1 MTLLSPIENGSA
13 HQGGARL
20 SRRALGFALAL
31 LLALP
36 LGAPARAFADVR
48 GTDEI
53 LGASVEA
60 RGLPAVVC
68 PNVTA
73 SFALV
78 MDDEGTVLFSRGALE
93 RSHIASITKIMTAI
107 VALDSGV
114 PLDSTVTVSQEAAQ
128 VGESSASLW
137 AGDTLTLEAALAGL
151 MIPSGNDAAI
161 AIAETLGEGMK
172 TDDSQT
178 ANEAFVAAMNAK
190 AAELGMT
197 ETLFSNPHG
206 LDIGAYDNEMYSCA
220 RDVALMSA
228 YAMGNETFR
237 SIVSKESAQITV
249 TRADGKPQVIDLQ
262 STDRLLG
269 TYEGA
274 CGIKTGYT
282 EAAGNSFAGACD
294 RGDGLL
300 YAIVLGSPSEDAR
313 FQDTETLFDW
323 VYDNR
328 VSYALAHSPET
339 VAFAADGGAEVPLIA
354 RVSQSAWPD
363 PHRGGHLR
371 RSLGRRRGVRARGQ
385 CEPGDRRRGADR
397 FGGRGGCRG
406 RRQLLPGQRA
416 CRHPGPHRLRGFAG
430 PRFSRGHRHL
440 VEPAVGQR
448 RPGTD
453 RGRQRDA
460 PHLQQVIL
468 SRGSSV
474 RCGHRRRR
482 LRRRSRRRCP
492 KRRGRGCRRRRQR
505 VRRWAMS
512 ERCPV
517 CSHEI
522 SPNDTV
528 CPTCGFKLLGATQ
541 AMQPLVMSE
550 TPAATVEES
559 APARATLNVVRG
571 PQVGISF
578 ALTGEPVTI
587 GRSPQCTIFLN
598 DMTVS
603 RMHAT
608 IEQENGC
615 YVIRD
620 ANSFNG
626 VWVNNDS
633 VEARALRP
641 GDFIQIGTFCM
652 QYEEN

>member
-13 HQGGARL
+13 HQSGARL

-60 RGLPAVVC
+60 RGLPAVAC

-73 SFALV
+73 TFALV

-114 PLDSTVTVSQEAAQ
+114 PLDSTVTVSQEAAS

-228 YAMGNETFR
+228 YAMENETFR

-313 FQDTETLFDW
+313 FQDTETLFNW

-339 VAFAADGGAEVPLIA
+339 VASAADGGAEVPLIA
-354 RVSQSAWPD
+354 RVSHSAWPD
-363 PHRGGHLR
+363 RTVAATFADPSAAVEVFALEGNVSQEIVAEELTG
-371 RSLGRRRGVRARGQ
+371 SVAAGDVVGVANFYQGNELVASQ
-385 CEPGDRRRGADR
+385 DLIACEDSPAPGFLEGI
-397 FGGRGGCRG
+397 GIWWN
-406 RRQLLPGQRA
+406 
-416 CRHPGPHRLRGFAG
+416 RLWGN
-430 PRFSRGHRHL
+430 
-440 VEPAVGQR
+440 
-448 RPGTD
+448 
-453 RGRQRDA
+453 DA
-460 PHLQQVIL
+460 P
-468 SRGSSV
+468 
-474 RCGHRRRR
+474 
-482 LRRRSRRRCP
+482 
-492 KRRGRGCRRRRQR
+492 
-505 VRRWAMS
+505 A
-512 ERCPV
+512 
-517 CSHEI
+517 
-522 SPNDTV
+522 
-528 CPTCGFKLLGATQ
+528 PTE
-541 AMQPLVMSE
+541 VVNE
-550 TPAATVEES
+550 TPLIYSKSSSREDHQSVAAIAAGVS
-559 APARATLNVVRG
+559 DDAPADGAPSG
-571 PQVGISF
+571 AG
-578 ALTGEPVTI
+578 AG
-587 GRSPQCTIFLN
+587 
-598 DMTVS
+598 
-603 RMHAT
+603 AA
-608 IEQENGC
+608 
-615 YVIRD
+615 D
-620 ANSFNG
+620 AAN
-626 VWVNNDS
+626 
-633 VEARALRP
+633 E
-641 GDFIQIGTFCM
+641 
-652 QYEEN
+652 

>member
-36 LGAPARAFADVR
+36 LGVPARAFADVR

-60 RGLPAVVC
+60 RGLPAVAC

-114 PLDSTVTVSQEAAQ
+114 PLDSTVTVSQEAAS

-172 TDDSQT
+172 ADDSQT

-339 VAFAADGGAEVPLIA
+339 VDFAADGGTEVPLIA

-363 PHRGGHLR
+363 RTVAATFADPSAAVEVFAPEGNVSQEIVAEELTG
-371 RSLGRRRGVRARGQ
+371 SVAAGDVVGVANFYQGNELVATQ
-385 CEPGDRRRGADR
+385 DLIACEDSPAPGFLEGI
-397 FGGRGGCRG
+397 GIWWN
-406 RRQLLPGQRA
+406 
-416 CRHPGPHRLRGFAG
+416 RLWGN
-430 PRFSRGHRHL
+430 
-440 VEPAVGQR
+440 
-448 RPGTD
+448 
-453 RGRQRDA
+453 DA
-460 PHLQQVIL
+460 P
-468 SRGSSV
+468 
-474 RCGHRRRR
+474 
-482 LRRRSRRRCP
+482 
-492 KRRGRGCRRRRQR
+492 
-505 VRRWAMS
+505 A
-512 ERCPV
+512 
-517 CSHEI
+517 
-522 SPNDTV
+522 
-528 CPTCGFKLLGATQ
+528 PTE
-541 AMQPLVMSE
+541 VVNE
-550 TPAATVEES
+550 TPLIYSKSSSREDHQSVAAIAAGVS
-559 APARATLNVVRG
+559 DDAPADGA
-571 PQVGISF
+571 
-578 ALTGEPVTI
+578 
-587 GRSPQCTIFLN
+587 RSG
-598 DMTVS
+598 
-603 RMHAT
+603 A
-608 IEQENGC
+608 GAGAAGA
-615 YVIRD
+615 
-620 ANSFNG
+620 AN
-626 VWVNNDS
+626 
-633 VEARALRP
+633 E
-641 GDFIQIGTFCM
+641 
-652 QYEEN
+652 

>member
-60 RGLPAVVC
+60 RGLPAVAC

-300 YAIVLGSPSEDAR
+300 YAIVLGSPSEGAR

-363 PHRGGHLR
+363 RTVAATFADPSAAVEVFAPEGNVSQEIVAEELTG
-371 RSLGRRRGVRARGQ
+371 SVAAGDVVGVANFYQGNELVATQ
-385 CEPGDRRRGADR
+385 DLIACEDSPAPGFLEGI
-397 FGGRGGCRG
+397 GIWWN
-406 RRQLLPGQRA
+406 
-416 CRHPGPHRLRGFAG
+416 RLWGN
-430 PRFSRGHRHL
+430 
-440 VEPAVGQR
+440 
-448 RPGTD
+448 
-453 RGRQRDA
+453 DA
-460 PHLQQVIL
+460 P
-468 SRGSSV
+468 
-474 RCGHRRRR
+474 
-482 LRRRSRRRCP
+482 
-492 KRRGRGCRRRRQR
+492 
-505 VRRWAMS
+505 A
-512 ERCPV
+512 
-517 CSHEI
+517 
-522 SPNDTV
+522 
-528 CPTCGFKLLGATQ
+528 PTE
-541 AMQPLVMSE
+541 VVNE
-550 TPAATVEES
+550 TPLIYSKSSSREDHQSVAAIAAGVS
-559 APARATLNVVRG
+559 DDAPADGA
-571 PQVGISF
+571 
-578 ALTGEPVTI
+578 
-587 GRSPQCTIFLN
+587 RSG
-598 DMTVS
+598 
-603 RMHAT
+603 A
-608 IEQENGC
+608 GAGAA
-615 YVIRD
+615 D
-620 ANSFNG
+620 AAN
-626 VWVNNDS
+626 
-633 VEARALRP
+633 E
-641 GDFIQIGTFCM
+641 
-652 QYEEN
+652 

>member
-13 HQGGARL
+13 HQSGVRL

-60 RGLPAVVC
+60 RGLPAVAC

-114 PLDSTVTVSQEAAQ
+114 PLDSTVTVSQEAAS

-249 TRADGKPQVIDLQ
+249 TRADG
-262 STDRLLG
+262 
-269 TYEGA
+269 
-274 CGIKTGYT
+274 
-282 EAAGNSFAGACD
+282 NSFAGACD

-313 FQDTETLFDW
+313 FQDTETLFNW

-339 VAFAADGGAEVPLIA
+339 VASAADGGAEVPLIA
-354 RVSQSAWPD
+354 RVSHSAWPD
-363 PHRGGHLR
+363 RTVAATFADPSAAVEVFAPEGNVSQEIVAEELTG
-371 RSLGRRRGVRARGQ
+371 SVAAGDVVGVANFYQGNELVASQ
-385 CEPGDRRRGADR
+385 DLIACEDSPAPGFLEGI
-397 FGGRGGCRG
+397 GIWWN
-406 RRQLLPGQRA
+406 
-416 CRHPGPHRLRGFAG
+416 RLWGN
-430 PRFSRGHRHL
+430 
-440 VEPAVGQR
+440 
-448 RPGTD
+448 
-453 RGRQRDA
+453 DA
-460 PHLQQVIL
+460 P
-468 SRGSSV
+468 
-474 RCGHRRRR
+474 
-482 LRRRSRRRCP
+482 
-492 KRRGRGCRRRRQR
+492 
-505 VRRWAMS
+505 A
-512 ERCPV
+512 
-517 CSHEI
+517 
-522 SPNDTV
+522 
-528 CPTCGFKLLGATQ
+528 PTE
-541 AMQPLVMSE
+541 VVNE
-550 TPAATVEES
+550 TPLIYSKSSSREDHQSVAAIAAGVS
-559 APARATLNVVRG
+559 DDAPADGAPSG
-571 PQVGISF
+571 AG
-578 ALTGEPVTI
+578 AG
-587 GRSPQCTIFLN
+587 
-598 DMTVS
+598 
-603 RMHAT
+603 AA
-608 IEQENGC
+608 
-615 YVIRD
+615 D
-620 ANSFNG
+620 AAN
-626 VWVNNDS
+626 
-633 VEARALRP
+633 E
-641 GDFIQIGTFCM
+641 
-652 QYEEN
+652 

>member
-1 MTLLSPIENGSA
+1 
-13 HQGGARL
+13 
-20 SRRALGFALAL
+20 
-31 LLALP
+31 
-36 LGAPARAFADVR
+36 
-48 GTDEI
+48 
-53 LGASVEA
+53 
-60 RGLPAVVC
+60 
-68 PNVTA
+68 
-73 SFALV
+73 
-78 MDDEGTVLFSRGALE
+78 
-93 RSHIASITKIMTAI
+93 MTAI

-114 PLDSTVTVSQEAAQ
+114 PLDSTVTVSQEAAS

-313 FQDTETLFDW
+313 FQDAETLFNW

-339 VAFAADGGAEVPLIA
+339 VASAADGGAEVPLIA
-354 RVSQSAWPD
+354 RVSHSAWPD
-363 PHRGGHLR
+363 RTVAATFADPSAAVEVFAPEGNVSQEIVAEELTG
-371 RSLGRRRGVRARGQ
+371 SVAAGDVVGVANFYQGNELVASQ
-385 CEPGDRRRGADR
+385 DLIACEDSPAPGFLEGI
-397 FGGRGGCRG
+397 GIWWN
-406 RRQLLPGQRA
+406 
-416 CRHPGPHRLRGFAG
+416 RLWGN
-430 PRFSRGHRHL
+430 
-440 VEPAVGQR
+440 
-448 RPGTD
+448 
-453 RGRQRDA
+453 DA
-460 PHLQQVIL
+460 PAPTEVVNEMPLIYSKTS
-468 SRGSSV
+468 SREDHQSV
-474 RCGHRRRR
+474 
-482 LRRRSRRRCP
+482 
-492 KRRGRGCRRRRQR
+492 
-505 VRRWAMS
+505 
-512 ERCPV
+512 
-517 CSHEI
+517 
-522 SPNDTV
+522 
-528 CPTCGFKLLGATQ
+528 
-541 AMQPLVMSE
+541 
-550 TPAATVEES
+550 AAIAAGVS
-559 APARATLNVVRG
+559 DDAPADGAPSG
-571 PQVGISF
+571 AG
-578 ALTGEPVTI
+578 AG
-587 GRSPQCTIFLN
+587 
-598 DMTVS
+598 
-603 RMHAT
+603 AA
-608 IEQENGC
+608 
-615 YVIRD
+615 D
-620 ANSFNG
+620 AAN
-626 VWVNNDS
+626 
-633 VEARALRP
+633 E
-641 GDFIQIGTFCM
+641 
-652 QYEEN
+652 

>member
-60 RGLPAVVC
+60 RGLPAVAC

-114 PLDSTVTVSQEAAQ
+114 PLDSTVTVSQEAAS

-363 PHRGGHLR
+363 RTVAATFADPSAAVEVFAPEGNVSQEIVAEELTG
-371 RSLGRRRGVRARGQ
+371 SVAAGDVVGVANFYQGNELVSTQDLIACEDSPAPGFSRAS
-385 CEPGDRRRGADR
+385 A
-397 FGGRGGCRG
+397 FGGT
-406 RRQLLPGQRA
+406 GQ
-416 CRHPGPHRLRGFAG
+416 
-430 PRFSRGHRHL
+430 
-440 VEPAVGQR
+440 GQR

>member
-13 HQGGARL
+13 HQSGARL

-60 RGLPAVVC
+60 RGLPAVAC

-73 SFALV
+73 TFALV

-114 PLDSTVTVSQEAAQ
+114 PLDSTVTVSQEAAS

-151 MIPSGNDAAI
+151 MIPSGDDAAI

-228 YAMGNETFR
+228 YAMENETFR

-313 FQDTETLFDW
+313 FQDTETLFNW

-339 VAFAADGGAEVPLIA
+339 VASAADGGAEVPLIA
-354 RVSQSAWPD
+354 RVSHSAWPD
-363 PHRGGHLR
+363 RTVAATFADPSAAVEVFAPEGNVSQEIVAEELTGSVAAGDVVGVANFYQGNELVASQDLIACEDSPAPGFLEGIGIWWNR
-371 RSLGRRRGVRARGQ
+371 RWGN
-385 CEPGDRRRGADR
+385 
-397 FGGRGGCRG
+397 
-406 RRQLLPGQRA
+406 
-416 CRHPGPHRLRGFAG
+416 
-430 PRFSRGHRHL
+430 
-440 VEPAVGQR
+440 
-448 RPGTD
+448 
-453 RGRQRDA
+453 DA
-460 PHLQQVIL
+460 P
-468 SRGSSV
+468 
-474 RCGHRRRR
+474 
-482 LRRRSRRRCP
+482 
-492 KRRGRGCRRRRQR
+492 
-505 VRRWAMS
+505 A
-512 ERCPV
+512 
-517 CSHEI
+517 
-522 SPNDTV
+522 
-528 CPTCGFKLLGATQ
+528 PTE
-541 AMQPLVMSE
+541 VVNE
-550 TPAATVEES
+550 TPLIYSKSSSREDHQSVAAIAAGVS
-559 APARATLNVVRG
+559 DDAPADGAPSG
-571 PQVGISF
+571 AG
-578 ALTGEPVTI
+578 AG
-587 GRSPQCTIFLN
+587 
-598 DMTVS
+598 
-603 RMHAT
+603 AA
-608 IEQENGC
+608 
-615 YVIRD
+615 D
-620 ANSFNG
+620 AAN
-626 VWVNNDS
+626 
-633 VEARALRP
+633 E
-641 GDFIQIGTFCM
+641 
-652 QYEEN
+652 

>member
-13 HQGGARL
+13 HQSGARL

-36 LGAPARAFADVR
+36 LGALARAFADVR

-60 RGLPAVVC
+60 RGLPAVAC

-73 SFALV
+73 TFALV

-114 PLDSTVTVSQEAAQ
+114 PLDSTVTVSQEAAS

-197 ETLFSNPHG
+197 E
-206 LDIGAYDNEMYSCA
+206 MYSCA

-228 YAMGNETFR
+228 YAMENETFR

-313 FQDTETLFDW
+313 FQDTETLFNW

-339 VAFAADGGAEVPLIA
+339 VASAADGGAEVPLIA
-354 RVSQSAWPD
+354 RVSHSAWPD
-363 PHRGGHLR
+363 RTVAATFADPSAAVEVFAPEGNVSQEIVAEELTG
-371 RSLGRRRGVRARGQ
+371 SVAAGDVVGVANFYQGNELVASQ
-385 CEPGDRRRGADR
+385 DLIACEDSPAPGFLEGI
-397 FGGRGGCRG
+397 GIWWN
-406 RRQLLPGQRA
+406 
-416 CRHPGPHRLRGFAG
+416 RLWGN
-430 PRFSRGHRHL
+430 
-440 VEPAVGQR
+440 
-448 RPGTD
+448 
-453 RGRQRDA
+453 DA
-460 PHLQQVIL
+460 P
-468 SRGSSV
+468 
-474 RCGHRRRR
+474 
-482 LRRRSRRRCP
+482 
-492 KRRGRGCRRRRQR
+492 
-505 VRRWAMS
+505 A
-512 ERCPV
+512 
-517 CSHEI
+517 
-522 SPNDTV
+522 
-528 CPTCGFKLLGATQ
+528 PTE
-541 AMQPLVMSE
+541 VVNE
-550 TPAATVEES
+550 TPLIYSKSSSREDHQSVAAIAAGVS
-559 APARATLNVVRG
+559 DDAPADGAPSG
-571 PQVGISF
+571 AG
-578 ALTGEPVTI
+578 AG
-587 GRSPQCTIFLN
+587 
-598 DMTVS
+598 
-603 RMHAT
+603 AA
-608 IEQENGC
+608 
-615 YVIRD
+615 D
-620 ANSFNG
+620 AAN
-626 VWVNNDS
+626 
-633 VEARALRP
+633 E
-641 GDFIQIGTFCM
+641 
-652 QYEEN
+652 

>member
-416 CRHPGPHRLRGFAG
+416 CRHPGTSSPARIRR
-430 PRFSRGHRHL
+430 PPVFSRASAFGGTGCGATTPRHR
-440 VEPAVGQR
+440 PRSSTR
-448 RPGTD
+448 RPSSTASHPLARIISPLRPSPQASQTTLPPTVPEAARARVPQTPPTSKEVGHERALPRLFPRDFTE
-453 RGRQRDA
+453 RHRVSHLRIQAARRHAGHAAARHERDA
-460 PHLQQVIL
+460 
-468 SRGSSV
+468 
-474 RCGHRRRR
+474 
-482 LRRRSRRRCP
+482 
-492 KRRGRGCRRRRQR
+492 GRNR
-505 VRRWAMS
+505 
-512 ERCPV
+512 
-517 CSHEI
+517 
-522 SPNDTV
+522 
-528 CPTCGFKLLGATQ
+528 
-541 AMQPLVMSE
+541 
-550 TPAATVEES
+550 
-559 APARATLNVVRG
+559 
-571 PQVGISF
+571 
-578 ALTGEPVTI
+578 
-587 GRSPQCTIFLN
+587 
-598 DMTVS
+598 
-603 RMHAT
+603 
-608 IEQENGC
+608 
-615 YVIRD
+615 
-620 ANSFNG
+620 
-626 VWVNNDS
+626 
-633 VEARALRP
+633 
-641 GDFIQIGTFCM
+641 
-652 QYEEN
+652 

>member
-1 MTLLSPIENGSA
+1 MISQLTVFLANEKGRLAAACRTLADADINMKALFIADTADFGIVRIFCDTPKRAVEVLGQAGFRASLTPVIAVSVEDAPGTLADLLGFCQGASMNIEYGYCFCTADGKAVDVLKIEGDGAEAVLAEAFWLRKRFTALTLLSPIENGSA
-13 HQGGARL
+13 HQSGARL

-60 RGLPAVVC
+60 RGLPAVAC
-68 PNVTA
+68 PNITA
-73 SFALV
+73 TFALV

-114 PLDSTVTVSQEAAQ
+114 PLDSTVTVSQEAAS

-228 YAMGNETFR
+228 YAMENETFR

-313 FQDTETLFDW
+313 FQDTETLFNW

-339 VAFAADGGAEVPLIA
+339 VASAADGGAEVPLIA
-354 RVSQSAWPD
+354 RVSHSAWPD
-363 PHRGGHLR
+363 RTVAATFADPSAAVEVFAPEGNVSQEIVAEELTG
-371 RSLGRRRGVRARGQ
+371 SVAAGDVVGVANFYQGNELVASQ
-385 CEPGDRRRGADR
+385 DLIACEDSPAPGFLEGI
-397 FGGRGGCRG
+397 GIWWN
-406 RRQLLPGQRA
+406 
-416 CRHPGPHRLRGFAG
+416 RLWGN
-430 PRFSRGHRHL
+430 
-440 VEPAVGQR
+440 
-448 RPGTD
+448 
-453 RGRQRDA
+453 DA
-460 PHLQQVIL
+460 P
-468 SRGSSV
+468 
-474 RCGHRRRR
+474 
-482 LRRRSRRRCP
+482 
-492 KRRGRGCRRRRQR
+492 
-505 VRRWAMS
+505 A
-512 ERCPV
+512 
-517 CSHEI
+517 
-522 SPNDTV
+522 
-528 CPTCGFKLLGATQ
+528 PTE
-541 AMQPLVMSE
+541 VVNE
-550 TPAATVEES
+550 TPLIYSKSSSREDHQSVAAIAAGVS
-559 APARATLNVVRG
+559 DDAPADGAPSG
-571 PQVGISF
+571 AG
-578 ALTGEPVTI
+578 AG
-587 GRSPQCTIFLN
+587 
-598 DMTVS
+598 
-603 RMHAT
+603 AA
-608 IEQENGC
+608 
-615 YVIRD
+615 D
-620 ANSFNG
+620 AAN
-626 VWVNNDS
+626 
-633 VEARALRP
+633 E
-641 GDFIQIGTFCM
+641 
-652 QYEEN
+652 

>member
-60 RGLPAVVC
+60 RGLPAVAC

-114 PLDSTVTVSQEAAQ
+114 PLDSTVTVSQEAAS

-237 SIVSKESAQITV
+237 SIVSKESARITV

-339 VAFAADGGAEVPLIA
+339 VAFAADGGTEVPLIA

-363 PHRGGHLR
+363 RTVAATFADPSAAVEVFVPEGNVSQEIVAEELTG
-371 RSLGRRRGVRARGQ
+371 SVAAGDVVGVANFYQGNELVATQ
-385 CEPGDRRRGADR
+385 DLIACEDSPAPGFLEGI
-397 FGGRGGCRG
+397 GIWWN
-406 RRQLLPGQRA
+406 
-416 CRHPGPHRLRGFAG
+416 RLWGN
-430 PRFSRGHRHL
+430 
-440 VEPAVGQR
+440 
-448 RPGTD
+448 
-453 RGRQRDA
+453 DA
-460 PHLQQVIL
+460 PAPTEVVNETPLIYSKSS

-474 RCGHRRRR
+474 RCGLRRRR

-633 VEARALRP
+633 VKARALRP

>member
-13 HQGGARL
+13 HQSGARL

-60 RGLPAVVC
+60 RGLPAVAC
-68 PNVTA
+68 PNITA
-73 SFALV
+73 TFALV

-114 PLDSTVTVSQEAAQ
+114 PLDSTVTVSQEAAS

-313 FQDTETLFDW
+313 FQDTETLFNW

-339 VAFAADGGAEVPLIA
+339 VASAADGGAEVPLIA
-354 RVSQSAWPD
+354 RVSHSAWPD
-363 PHRGGHLR
+363 RTVAATFADPSAAVEVFAPEGNVSQEIVAEELTG
-371 RSLGRRRGVRARGQ
+371 SVAAGDVVGVANFYQGNELVASQ
-385 CEPGDRRRGADR
+385 DLIACEDSPAPGFLEGI
-397 FGGRGGCRG
+397 GIWWN
-406 RRQLLPGQRA
+406 
-416 CRHPGPHRLRGFAG
+416 RLWGN
-430 PRFSRGHRHL
+430 
-440 VEPAVGQR
+440 
-448 RPGTD
+448 
-453 RGRQRDA
+453 DA
-460 PHLQQVIL
+460 PAPTEVVNETPLIYSKSS
-468 SRGSSV
+468 SREDHQSV
-474 RCGHRRRR
+474 AAIAAGV
-482 LRRRSRRRCP
+482 SDDAP
-492 KRRGRGCRRRRQR
+492 AKRRGRGRRRRRQR

-550 TPAATVEES
+550 TPATTVEES

-578 ALTGEPVTI
+578 VLTGEPVTI